1 MVATISTITTDT
13 LITFVKRT
21 FGDESGVQITDDDI
35 ISWANSGVG
44 SIASNLPINE
54 AIASSTTVI
63 GLDRYDL
70 PPDLLAIKE
79 VQVDTTMLTRVD
91 FTEAKTTISS
101 DSVGA
106 TSTPYWWYN
115 FANSIF
121 LYPLP
126 SAILPLN
133 IYYNSQPTQ
142 VTSATDLLGI
152 PDRYFDLL
160 CHYVMARA
168 YELDENPSMMGAK
181 LNQFEGELK
190 KLSNVDELT
199 RGSFPVVQEYQ
210 YGGNEAWDRYYA
222 W

>member
-1 MVATISTITTDT
+1 MVAPLGTKTAAS

-35 ISWANSGVG
+35 ISWANTGVAN
-44 SIASNLPINE
+44 IASNIPINE
-54 AIASSTTVI
+54 AIATANTVI
-63 GLDRYDL
+63 GLDKYAL
-70 PPDLLAIKE
+70 PTDILAIKE
-79 VQVDTTMLTRVD
+79 VQIGTVMLTRVD
-91 FTEAKTTISS
+91 FTEAKTTIST
-101 DSVGA
+101 DAVGA
-106 TSTPYWWYN
+106 TGIPYWWYN
-115 FANSIF
+115 FANNVF
-121 LYPLP
+121 LYPVP
-126 SAILPLN
+126 NSILPIN

-142 VTSATDLLGI
+142 IAVTTDLLGI
-152 PDRYFDLL
+152 PNRYFDLL

-181 LNQFEGELK
+181 LNQFEAELK